1 MSHISKIKINI
12 ELKNKDQILNAVKNM
27 NQIFPNLKVKI
38 NEKIK
43 RALSRTRLEEA
54 EEVDILLDFGDGYE
68 IGLKQ
73 NFDKYNIVT
82 DEWYWEENNNKK
94 LLDKY
99 ISKIQD
105 FYLLENLKLNAEQ
118 EGYTVNWEYNEKK
131 EEIEFEMEK
140 W

>member
-118 EGYTVNWEYNEKK
+118 EGYTVNWKYNEKK